1 MRIAGRL
8 LIAAGFCA
16 SSLSAAG
23 AMTPSVELAQAIAA
37 HVEAAP
43 SACPDEIE
51 SFGAAGIAVCGR
63 VDAEF
68 KVFKKTLKAFLKER
82 PEVVELTGARWRR
95 EGDYRAR
102 RFFVDR
108 EMFTILFQ
116 PEQHTLAL
124 LPSRTCFDEQT
135 LAEWQPRI
143 AIAEDIAAPTVAL
156 RAGVN
161 YPEEARAARTAG
173 IVVLQ
178 AIIGKAGAVE
188 DSCLVYVLPEGVGFE
203 AAALASVKQWRY
215 EPARQDGVPINL
227 LINVPV
233 TWERD

>member
-1 MRIAGRL
+1 MRIAGKL
-8 LIAAGFCA
+8 LVAVGFCA
-16 SSLSAAG
+16 SSLTAEG
-23 AMTPSVELAQAIAA
+23 ALAPSMELARSIAE

-43 SACPDEIE
+43 TACPDEIE

-68 KVFKKTLKAFLKER
+68 KVLKKTLKAFLEER
-82 PEVVELTGARWRR
+82 PEVVELTGTRWRR

-108 EMFTILFQ
+108 EMFTILFH
-116 PEQHTLAL
+116 PEQRTLAL

-135 LAEWQPRI
+135 LARWQPRV
-143 AIAEDIAAPTVAL
+143 AIAEGIATPTIAL
-156 RAGVN
+156 RAGVD

-178 AIIGKAGAVE
+178 AIIGKAGTIE
-188 DSCLVYVLPEGVGFE
+188 DSCLVYVLPERMGFE

-215 EPARQDGVPINL
+215 EPARQGGVPINL
-227 LINVPV
+227 LINLPV